1 MTDDDDDYFV
11 VVAGKMLT
19 WSEHQQ
25 HQTSVGEM
33 MSMSSLLVDQCAG
46 VFCTMMIGASL
57 YVWLRKSQWEIFFVF
72 VCSVKIFFVWRRNAT
87 SRKWEMFNQVI
98 ELYTISSPFPCFCW
112 TTTTTA
118 PMSKR
123 STSPAF
129 RASPPACVL
138 SVPVKFYLSG
148 GWADQNSL
156 YRTKDKFPGHNQILR
171 ALVQCLGSMILRW
184 LLLDALTHH
193 EPQL

>member
-1 MTDDDDDYFV
+1 MTKSSWALTDYDDDDFV

-25 HQTSVGEM
+25 HQTSIGEM
-33 MSMSSLLVDQCAG
+33 MSMSLLVDQCAAG

-57 YVWLRKSQWEIFFVF
+57 YVDCAKVSEKFFFVF

-87 SRKWEMFNQVI
+87 SRGNEKCSYKPLNCIQ
-98 ELYTISSPFPCFCW
+98 SSLFLVSADNR
-112 TTTTTA
+112 TTTTTG
-118 PMSKR
+118 PMPKR
-123 STSPAF
+123 FTSPAF

-156 YRTKDKFPGHNQILR
+156 HRSNSSRI
-171 ALVQCLGSMILRW
+171 GSMSGI
-184 LLLDALTHH
+184 DDSALTHH